1 MRILKQLYF
10 SFKRIVH
17 NVVIISEDF
26 FMNIETLHKGCSW
39 IFERWNNYVDYSTM
53 LLSKEQNLI
62 IVDNI
67 TVEVMEKKKKVIMN

>member
-39 IFERWNNYVDYSTM
+39 IFDA
-53 LLSKEQNLI
+53 KDGI
-62 IVDNI
+62 ITPTIVPCF
-67 TVEVMEKKKKVIMN
+67 